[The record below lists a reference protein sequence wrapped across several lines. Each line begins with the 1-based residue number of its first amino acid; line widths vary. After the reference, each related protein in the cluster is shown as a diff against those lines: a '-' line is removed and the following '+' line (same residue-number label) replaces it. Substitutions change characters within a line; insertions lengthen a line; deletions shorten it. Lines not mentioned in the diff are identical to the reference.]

1 MELAGSRILVTGGA
15 GLIGSHVVDRLIA
28 ENPREIVVFDK
39 DAAGFMK
46 YPAPELSYEK
56 VRLLEAD
63 ITRKDEVM
71 DALKGVDYVVH
82 TASMLARNAVK
93 DLRSAFEVNVDGTFN
108 LLEGCAA
115 NGVKK
120 VIYSS
125 TVLVCGDNPP
135 DRPVTEEHPLNTETA
150 YGGFKVASE
159 FLLRIFKKMY
169 GLDYL
174 ILRYIGTYGPRQ
186 HFRGNLV
193 LFIPECFERIER
205 GLPPVIYGDGS
216 PPYDYVYVD
225 DVARANVLA
234 LKSPAGGEVIN
245 IGTGVTTTVKDV
257 VEMIREITATALEPE
272 YLPQGDR
279 FRQQSLWP
287 DVAKAQRMLGF
298 KARFGMREGLQKY
311 YEWLQAN
318 RSRPD

>member
-1 MELAGSRILVTGGA
+1 MELEGSRILVTGGA
-15 GLIGSHVVDRLIA
+15 GLIGSHVVDKLIA
-28 ENPREIVVFDK
+28 EHPKEIIVFDK
-39 DAAGFMK
+39 DIAGFMK
-46 YPAPELSYEK
+46 NSSPELDYK
-56 VRLLEAD
+56 NVTLLDGD
-63 ITRKDEVM
+63 ITRKEEVM
-71 DALKGVDYVVH
+71 KALKGVDFVVH

-93 DLRSAFEVNVDGTFN
+93 DLRTAFEVNVGGTFN
-108 LLEGCAA
+108 LLEASAA
-115 NGVKK
+115 SGVKK

-135 DRPVTEEHPLNTETA
+135 SHPITEEHPLNTDTV

-159 FLLRIFKKMY
+159 FLLRIFKKTND
-169 GLDYL
+169 LDYI

-193 LFIPECFERIER
+193 LFIPECFDRIQR

-216 PPYDYVYVD
+216 HPYDYIYVE

-234 LKSPAGGEVIN
+234 LKSPVTGEVIN
-245 IGTGVTTTVKDV
+245 IGTGVTTPVKEV
-257 VEMIREITATALEPE
+257 VQMIREITGTPLEPE

-287 DVAKAQRMLGF
+287 DIAKAKKMLGF
-298 KARFGMREGLQKY
+298 KAEFSMREGLQKY
-311 YEWLQAN
+311 YQWQQAN
-318 RSRPD
+318 RSR